1 MAQKTVLIVEDEFEL
16 RRILIQ
22 TLDKEGYATLAA
34 SDGKEGLEI
43 ALNKKPDL
51 ILLDIM
57 MPNNGLT
64 MLENLRKDEEYGKG
78 ARVILLT
85 NLSSDTSEI
94 IHAIEKHEPVF
105 YLVKA
110 NYSPEQ
116 VVDKVREALASSSE
130 I

>member
-16 RRILIQ
+16 RRILLQ

-34 SDGKEGLEI
+34 NDGKEGLAV
-43 ALNKKPDL
+43 ALDKKPDL

-57 MPNNGLT
+57 MPNNGLI
-64 MLENLRKDEEYGKG
+64 MLENLRKDEEYGKNV
-78 ARVILLT
+78 RVILLT

-94 IHAIEKHEPVF
+94 ITAIEKHEPVF

-116 VVDKVREALASSSE
+116 VVDKVKEALASS
-130 I
+130 

>member
-16 RRILIQ
+16 RRILLQ
-22 TLDKEGYATLAA
+22 TLDKEGFATLAA
-34 SDGKEGLEI
+34 NDGKEGLKV
-43 ALNKKPDL
+43 ALDKKPDL

-57 MPNNGLT
+57 MPNNGLV
-64 MLENLRKDEEYGKG
+64 MLEDLRKDEEYGKT

-85 NLSSDTSEI
+85 NLDPDTGEI
-94 IHAIEKHEPVF
+94 VGAIEKHEPVF

-116 VVDKVREALASSSE
+116 VVEKVKEALASS
-130 I
+130 